1 MKQKAMTTWTK
12 DVTGACERLG
22 RWRQPFAWTAFQLFY
37 PTDSGS
43 LLRYVWP
50 SFGHGML
57 HTHTHTHTTHT
68 THTQHA
74 HAHTCTYRN

>member
-1 MKQKAMTTWTK
+1 MKQKAMATWTK

-43 LLRYVWP
+43 LLRYAA
-50 SFGHGML
+50 FQGGG
-57 HTHTHTHTTHT
+57 
-68 THTQHA
+68 HTQ
-74 HAHTCTYRN
+74 